1 MTPQKL
7 KWTDSLDIAIEL
19 YEKFPETDPQYIRF
33 TDLHRWVTE
42 LEGFD
47 DDPQRSNEGILEAI
61 QMNWID
67 EADQSNAATSIVLT
81 LILNI
86 FLNNILN
93 KKQHQYIGHTAL

>member
-67 EADQSNAATSIVLT
+67 EADQSNPSTLIVLKP
-81 LILNI
+81 ILNI
-86 FLNNILN
+86 FLNI
-93 KKQHQYIGHTAL
+93 KQHQYIGQAAL

>member
-67 EADQSNAATSIVLT
+67 EADQFDYL
-81 LILNI
+81 LIA
-86 FLNNILN
+86 FYN
-93 KKQHQYIGHTAL
+93 KHNPKNKYNLK

>member
-1 MTPQKL
+1 MKFVRIGDIIDTAIQSSIVLTNNNRGATMTPQKL

-47 DDPQRSNEGILEAI
+47 DDPQKSNEGILEAI

-67 EADQSNAATSIVLT
+67 EAD
-81 LILNI
+81 
-86 FLNNILN
+86 
-93 KKQHQYIGHTAL
+93 

>member
-1 MTPQKL
+1 MIPQKL

-47 DDPQRSNEGILEAI
+47 DDPQKSNEGILEAI

-67 EADQSNAATSIVLT
+67 EADKSYCATLMA
-81 LILNI
+81 
-86 FLNNILN
+86 FLVRAYFNTISY
-93 KKQHQYIGHTAL
+93 KKPYKYTGYTAS

>member
-67 EADQSNAATSIVLT
+67 EADQTDVATFIT
-81 LILNI
+81 LNMILNT
-86 FLNNILN
+86 NQVNIQDRRHYDFTN
-93 KKQHQYIGHTAL
+93 